1 MLDARQF
8 PHGPPLGELAYLLS
22 ESGSAVPLASGVKSV
37 GVTIAM
43 VAGETSGDLLA
54 GLLLDGLKSR
64 WPAMTACGIGGQ
76 QMASRGFQAWWP
88 SEKLAVRGYVEV
100 LRHYREI
107 VGIREQLKTR
117 LLDTAH
123 RPDIF
128 IGVDAPDFNLD
139 LEAALKASG
148 IKTAHFVSPSIWA
161 WRADR
166 VEKIRR
172 SVDHVLCIFPFEP
185 ALLASHGIAATYVG
199 HPLANVIPMQPDRTA
214 ARQKLGLRDEDTV
227 VAILPGSRKSE
238 IQYLAL
244 RFFKAAAYINRC
256 QPAIKFI
263 VPAIPTLKVEIERLA
278 VQAGIGAKLQI
289 LEGQSHTALAA
300 CDVTLIASGTATLE
314 AALFKRPMVI
324 AYNMNWLSW
333 QIMQRKKLQP
343 WVGLPNILCEDFV
356 VPEFLQ
362 EAATPEAMAEA
373 VLQWVDAKS
382 SAPDKIRAVEHRFT
396 RLHAELQRDTSR
408 LATDAIQKILE
419 G

>member
-1 MLDARQF
+1 MLDVTQF
-8 PHGPPLGELAYLLS
+8 PDGPRLGKLGPSGGAELH
-22 ESGSAVPLASGVKSV
+22 EVKSV
-37 GVTIAM
+37 GATFAM

-54 GLLLDGLKSR
+54 GLLLDGLKAR
-64 WPAMTACGIGGQ
+64 WPDMTAGGIGGP
-76 QMASRGFQAWWP
+76 QMARRGFHAWWP

-107 VGIREQLKTR
+107 VGIREQLKKC
-117 LLDTAH
+117 LLNEKH
-123 RPDIF
+123 PDIF
-128 IGVDAPDFNLD
+128 IGIDAPDFNLD

-148 IKTAHFVSPSIWA
+148 IKTVHFVSPSIWA

-199 HPLANVIPMQPDRTA
+199 HPLANVIPMQADRAA
-214 ARQKLGLRDEDTV
+214 ARQKLGLDDNDTV

-244 RFFKAAAYINRC
+244 RFFKAAAHINRAR
-256 QPAIKFI
+256 QAIKFI
-263 VPAIPTLKVEIERLA
+263 VPAIPVLKAEIERLA
-278 VQAGIGAKLQI
+278 VEAGMRAKLQI
-289 LEGQSHTALAA
+289 IEGQSHTVLAA

-343 WVGLPNILCEDFV
+343 WVGLPNILCQDFV

-362 EAATPEAMAEA
+362 DAATPEALADG
-373 VLQWVDAKS
+373 VLQWLDAKV
-382 SAPDKIRAVEHRFT
+382 SAPDKIATVEQRFT